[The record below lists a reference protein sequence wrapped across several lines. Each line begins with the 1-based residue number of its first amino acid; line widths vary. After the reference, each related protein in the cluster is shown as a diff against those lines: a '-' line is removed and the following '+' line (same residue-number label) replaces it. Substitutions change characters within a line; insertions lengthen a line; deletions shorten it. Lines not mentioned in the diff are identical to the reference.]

1 MSDLI
6 NARKIRPLH
15 AEFLCVRT
23 RKPKESNSL
32 IYTPDEDMDDAAGT
46 TFTVLR
52 VGPECRELK
61 EGDTVV
67 IKFQS
72 MTPPF
77 LASVDGE
84 EKMVAIGP
92 ESSVLAVLTGE

>member
-6 NARKIRPLH
+6 DARKIRPLH
-15 AEFLCVRT
+15 SEFLCVRT
-23 RKPKESNSL
+23 RKPKQENSL
-32 IYTPDEDMDDAAGT
+32 IYTPDDAMDDSAGT

-52 VGPECRELK
+52 VGPQCRELQ
-61 EGDTVV
+61 EGDTIV

-92 ESSVLAVLTGE
+92 ESSVLAILTGD

>member
-67 IKFQS
+67 IKFHRHFFNDFVIYGVS
-72 MTPPF
+72 RLRFKSLSPS
-77 LASVDGE
+77 AC
-84 EKMVAIGP
+84 I
-92 ESSVLAVLTGE
+92 